1 MPLPFVEILLIVLPV
16 FVVIALGWG
25 LLRFGLIDS
34 EFLRQTN
41 RLVYYVCLPLLLFYK
56 IATADFSSNFNA
68 ALVSASALAIVA
80 GFCISYAFA
89 WLRHYP
95 PAVTGAFSQGSFRG
109 NIAYVGLAIVLN
121 AYGEAGLTKASMVM
135 GFIVPVLN
143 WFAILALLLPHRGKP
158 GNHPSGDW
166 RRALLLNP
174 LILASLAGLVWSFLQ
189 LPMPRLLASS
199 LHLASSMTLPLAL
212 LAIGGSF
219 TPQRLRGDLW
229 RAGLATAIKL
239 VIVPLCAAGLLWSFG
254 LRGMDLGIGVLLAA
268 TPTATATYIM
278 ADQMGGDAELAG
290 SIIMLSTLAAAVT
303 YSLALFML
311 HAVGA

>member
-1 MPLPFVEILLIVLPV
+1 MALPFVEILLIVLPV
-16 FVVIALGWG
+16 FVVIGLGWV

-80 GFCISYAFA
+80 GFLISYAFA
-89 WLRHYP
+89 RLRHYP

-143 WFAILALLLPHRGKP
+143 WFAILALLLPHRGTQ
-158 GNHPSGDW
+158 GTHPSGDW

-239 VIVPLCAAGLLWSFG
+239 VIVPLCAAGLLWFFG

-303 YSLALFML
+303 YSVALFLL
-311 HAVGA
+311 HFLGA

>member
-1 MPLPFVEILLIVLPV
+1 MVLPFAEILLIVLPV
-16 FVVIALGWG
+16 FVVIGLGWV

-68 ALVSASALAIVA
+68 ALVGASALAIVA
-80 GFCISYAFA
+80 GFLISYAFA

-95 PAVTGAFSQGSFRG
+95 PAVIGAFSQGSFRG

-143 WFAILALLLPHRGKP
+143 WFAILALLLPHRGTP
-158 GNHPSGDW
+158 GTHPTGDW

-199 LHLASSMTLPLAL
+199 LHLATNMTLPLAL

-239 VIVPLCAAGLLWSFG
+239 VIVPLCAAGLLWFFG

-290 SIIMLSTLAAAVT
+290 SIIMISTLAAAVT
-303 YSLALFML
+303 YSIALFL
-311 HAVGA
+311 LNFLGA

>member
-1 MPLPFVEILLIVLPV
+1 MALPFAEILLIVLPV
-16 FVVIALGWG
+16 FAVIALGWA
-25 LLRFGLIDS
+25 LLRFKLIDS
-34 EFLRQTN
+34 DFLRQTN

-68 ALVSASALAIVA
+68 ALVGASALAIAA
-80 GFCISYAFA
+80 GFLIAYAFS
-89 WLRHYP
+89 WLRGYS
-95 PAVTGAFSQGSFRG
+95 PAVTGAFTQGSFRG

-121 AYGEAGLTKASMVM
+121 AYGEEGLTKASMVM

-143 WFAILALLLPHRGKP
+143 WFAILALLLPQHGQRGGDSA
-158 GNHPSGDW
+158 GNL
-166 RRALLLNP
+166 RRALLYNP
-174 LILASLAGLVWSFLQ
+174 LILASLAGLLWSFLQ

-212 LAIGGSF
+212 LAIGGGF

-229 RAGLATAIKL
+229 RASGATFLKL
-239 VIVPLCAAGLLWSFG
+239 VIVPLCAAAFLWFFG
-254 LRGMDLGIGVLLAA
+254 VRGIDLGIGVLLAA

-303 YSLALFML
+303 YSIALLLL
-311 HAVGA
+311 HGLGA

>member
-1 MPLPFVEILLIVLPV
+1 MTLPFAEILLIVLPV
-16 FVVIALGWG
+16 FAVIALGWV
-25 LLRFGLIDS
+25 LLRLKLIDQ

-68 ALVSASALAIVA
+68 ALVSGSALAIVA
-80 GFCISYAFA
+80 GFFIAYAFSL
-89 WLRHYP
+89 LRGYP
-95 PAVTGAFSQGSFRG
+95 PAVTGAFTQGAFRG

-121 AYGEAGLTKASMVM
+121 AYGEEGLTKASMLM

-143 WFAILALLLPHRGKP
+143 WFAILALLLPQHGK
-158 GNHPSGDW
+158 GSVKSTGTL
-166 RRALLLNP
+166 RRALLFNP
-174 LILASLAGLVWSFLQ
+174 LILASLAGLVWSFLHI
-189 LPMPRLLASS
+189 PMPRLLESS
-199 LHLASSMTLPLAL
+199 LRLTSGMTLPLAL
-212 LAIGGSF
+212 LAIGGGF

-229 RAGLATAIKL
+229 RAGGATCIKL
-239 VIVPLCAAGLLWSFG
+239 VIVPLCAALLLWFFG
-254 LRGMDLGIGVLLAA
+254 LRGIDLGIGVLLAA

-303 YSLALFML
+303 YSIALFLL
-311 HAVGA
+311 HFIGA

>member
-1 MPLPFVEILLIVLPV
+1 MTLPFAEILLIVLPV
-16 FVVIALGWG
+16 FVVIALGWV
-25 LLRFGLIDS
+25 LLRVGLIDS
-34 EFLRQTN
+34 DFLRQTN

-56 IATADFSSNFNA
+56 IATADFSSNFSA
-68 ALVSASALAIVA
+68 ALVGGSALAIVA
-80 GFCISYAFA
+80 GFLIAYAFS
-89 WLRHYP
+89 WLRGYS
-95 PAVTGAFSQGSFRG
+95 PAVTGAFTQGSFRG

-121 AYGEAGLTKASMVM
+121 AYGEEGLTKASMVM

-143 WFAILALLLPHRGKP
+143 WFAILALLLPQHGKRGADSA
-158 GNHPSGDW
+158 GNL
-166 RRALLLNP
+166 RRALLYNP
-174 LILASLAGLVWSFLQ
+174 LILASLAGLLWSFLQ

-239 VIVPLCAAGLLWSFG
+239 VLVPLCAAGLLWFFG
-254 LRGMDLGIGVLLAA
+254 LRGIDLGIGVLLAA

-303 YSLALFML
+303 YSIALL
-311 HAVGA
+311 LLRGLGA

>member
-1 MPLPFVEILLIVLPV
+1 MTLPFAEILLIVLPV
-16 FVVIALGWG
+16 FVVIGLGWV
-25 LLRFGLIDS
+25 LLRCGLIDS

-68 ALVSASALAIVA
+68 ALVGGSALAIAA
-80 GFCISYAFA
+80 GFLISYTFA

-143 WFAILALLLPHRGKP
+143 WFAILALLLPHRRTQGTYP
-158 GNHPSGDW
+158 TGDW

-174 LILASLAGLVWSFLQ
+174 LILASLAGLLWSFLQ

-229 RAGLATAIKL
+229 RAGLATGIKL
-239 VIVPLCAAGLLWSFG
+239 VIVPLCAAIFLWILG
-254 LRGMDLGIGVLLAA
+254 IRGMDLGIGVLLAA

-290 SIIMLSTLAAAVT
+290 SIILLSTLAAAVT
-303 YSLALFML
+303 YSIALLLL
-311 HAVGA
+311 HALGA

>member
-1 MPLPFVEILLIVLPV
+1 MPLPFFEILLIVLPV
-16 FVVIALGWG
+16 FVVIGLGWV
-25 LLRFGLIDS
+25 LLRIGLIDS

-68 ALVSASALAIVA
+68 ALVGASALAIVA
-80 GFCISYAFA
+80 GFLISYVFA

-143 WFAILALLLPHRGKP
+143 WFAILALLLPHRGTP
-158 GNHPSGDW
+158 GTHPSGDW

-189 LPMPRLLASS
+189 LPMPRLFASS

-239 VIVPLCAAGLLWSFG
+239 VIVPLCAAGLLWLFG

-303 YSLALFML
+303 YTLALFL
-311 HAVGA
+311 LRAVGA

>member
-1 MPLPFVEILLIVLPV
+1 MALPFAEILLIVLPV
-16 FVVIALGWG
+16 FVVIALGWV
-25 LLRFGLIDS
+25 LLRCGLIDS
-34 EFLRQTN
+34 DFLRQTN

-68 ALVSASALAIVA
+68 ALVGGSALAIVA
-80 GFCISYAFA
+80 GFLIAYAFS
-89 WLRHYP
+89 WLRGYS
-95 PAVTGAFSQGSFRG
+95 PAVTGAFTQGSFRG

-121 AYGEAGLTKASMVM
+121 AYGEEGLTKASMVM

-143 WFAILALLLPHRGKP
+143 WFAILALLLPQHGKRD
-158 GNHPSGDW
+158 GDSANNL
-166 RRALLLNP
+166 RRALLYNP
-174 LILASLAGLVWSFLQ
+174 LILASLAGLLWSFLQ

-212 LAIGGSF
+212 LAIGGGF

-229 RAGLATAIKL
+229 RAGGATCIKL

-254 LRGMDLGIGVLLAA
+254 LRGIDLGIGVLLAA

-303 YSLALFML
+303 YSITLFFLLAL
-311 HAVGA
+311 GA

>member
-1 MPLPFVEILLIVLPV
+1 MALPFVEILLIVLPV
-16 FVVIALGWG
+16 FVVIGLGWV

-68 ALVSASALAIVA
+68 ALVGASALAIVA
-80 GFCISYAFA
+80 GFLISYAFA
-89 WLRHYP
+89 RLRHYP

-121 AYGEAGLTKASMVM
+121 AYGEAGLTRASMVM

-143 WFAILALLLPHRGKP
+143 WFAILALLLPHRGEQ
-158 GNHPSGDW
+158 GTHPTGDW

-239 VIVPLCAAGLLWSFG
+239 VVVPLCAAGLLWFFG

-303 YSLALFML
+303 YSIALFLL
-311 HAVGA
+311 HFIGA

>member
-1 MPLPFVEILLIVLPV
+1 MALPFAEILLIVLPV
-16 FVVIALGWG
+16 FVVIALGWV
-25 LLRFGLIDS
+25 LMRCGLIDS
-34 EFLRQTN
+34 DFLRQTN

-68 ALVSASALAIVA
+68 ALVGGSALAIVA
-80 GFCISYAFA
+80 GFLIAYAIS
-89 WLRHYP
+89 WLRGYS
-95 PAVTGAFSQGSFRG
+95 PAVTGAFTQGSFRG

-121 AYGEAGLTKASMVM
+121 AYGEEGLTKASMVM

-143 WFAILALLLPHRGKP
+143 WFAILALLLPQHGKRGGDSA
-158 GNHPSGDW
+158 GNL
-166 RRALLLNP
+166 RRALLYNP
-174 LILASLAGLVWSFLQ
+174 LILASLAGLLWSFLQ

-212 LAIGGSF
+212 LAIGGGF

-229 RAGLATAIKL
+229 RAGGATAIKL
-239 VIVPLCAAGLLWSFG
+239 IIVPLCAAGLLWFFG
-254 LRGMDLGIGVLLAA
+254 VRGVELGIGVLLAA

-303 YSLALFML
+303 YSIALLLL
-311 HAVGA
+311 HGLGV

>member
-1 MPLPFVEILLIVLPV
+1 MALPFVEILLIVLPV
-16 FVVIALGWG
+16 FVVIGLGWV

-80 GFCISYAFA
+80 GFLISYAFA
-89 WLRHYP
+89 RLRHYP

-143 WFAILALLLPHRGKP
+143 WFAILALLLPHRGKQ
-158 GNHPSGDW
+158 GTHPSGDW

-174 LILASLAGLVWSFLQ
+174 LILASLAGLLWSFLQ

-239 VIVPLCAAGLLWSFG
+239 VIVPLCAAGLLWFFG

-303 YSLALFML
+303 YSIALFLL
-311 HAVGA
+311 HFLGA

>member
-1 MPLPFVEILLIVLPV
+1 MTLPFAEILLTVLPV
-16 FVVIALGWG
+16 FAVIALGWA
-25 LLRFGLIDS
+25 LLRFKLIDS
-34 EFLRQTN
+34 DFLRQTN

-56 IATADFSSNFNA
+56 IASADFSSNFNA
-68 ALVSASALAIVA
+68 ALVGASALAIVA
-80 GFCISYAFA
+80 GFLIAYAFA
-89 WLRHYP
+89 WLRGYP
-95 PAVTGAFSQGSFRG
+95 PTVTGAFTQGAFRG

-121 AYGEAGLTKASMVM
+121 AYGEAGLTRASMLM

-143 WFAILALLLPHRGKP
+143 WLAILALLLPQRGGK
-158 GNHPSGDW
+158 GTHPTGDW
-166 RRALLLNP
+166 RRALLFNP

-212 LAIGGSF
+212 LAIGGGF

-229 RAGLATAIKL
+229 RAGGATFLKL
-239 VIVPLCAAGLLWSFG
+239 VIVPLCAAGLLWFFG
-254 LRGMDLGIGVLLAA
+254 VRGIDLGIGVLLAA

-290 SIIMLSTLAAAVT
+290 SIIMLSTLAAAIT
-303 YSLALFML
+303 YSIALFFL
-311 HAVGA
+311 HALGA